1 MSDSSFA
8 IAAASDKVYVPFI
21 TVAYTYFYGSFPAD
35 STMIKVGKLLT
46 FIGFSLLLLVS
57 GCATRPPESASLRAI
72 DPVGAVH
79 LFDAGQRAYHVKSPL
94 SHQSHLQILAL
105 SGGGADGAFGAGVL
119 SGWSEAG
126 DRPEFDIITGVSTGA
141 LMAAMVFVGSEY
153 DDELEEV
160 YTQTE
165 SRDIFRNKSLTAVF
179 GDSLLDYT
187 PLKQQIERVIDQALL
202 EKVAREHKK
211 GRRLYVATTNLDA
224 GKLVVWDMGL
234 IAASDHSR
242 RVRIFQKILRASA
255 AIPAFFKPVYIRP
268 DPSREERQ
276 MHVDG
281 GVKAPV
287 LIRSFMFAHPARRRT
302 LYVIMNGQM
311 KLAEMTEAVSPEV
324 AGITRKAI
332 QELMRGLTYKTLYQ
346 GYVTARHAKAAF
358 HMIAIPDDVSA
369 TEDALEFD
377 PREMQELFE
386 AGKKLGRTGKGWIN
400 EPPRLHD
407 LERVSAR

>member
-1 MSDSSFA
+1 M
-8 IAAASDKVYVPFI
+8 VPFYPNFRR
-21 TVAYTYFYGSFPAD
+21 VKA
-35 STMIKVGKLLT
+35 GKLRST
-46 FIGFSLLLLVS
+46 IGFSLLLFVS
-57 GCATRPPESASLRAI
+57 ACATRPPESADLRAV
-72 DPVGAVH
+72 DPVGAVR
-79 LFDAGQRAYHVKSPL
+79 LFDAGQRAYHVKSTL

-126 DRPEFDIITGVSTGA
+126 DRPEFDIVTGVSTGA
-141 LMAAMVFVGSEY
+141 LMAAMAFAGPEY

-165 SRDIFRNKSLTAVF
+165 SGDIFRNKSLTAVF

-202 EKVAREHKK
+202 DKVAREHKK

-255 AIPAFFKPVYIRP
+255 AIPAFFKPVYIKP

-287 LIRSFMFAHPARRRT
+287 LIRSFMFAHPARKRT

-311 KLAEMTEAVSPEV
+311 KLAEATEAVSPEV
-324 AGITRKAI
+324 TGITQKAI

-346 GYVTARHAKAAF
+346 GYVTARHAKADF
-358 HMIAIPDDVSA
+358 RMIAIPDDVSA

-377 PREMQELFE
+377 PQEMRELFE
-386 AGKKLGRTGKGWIN
+386 AGKKLGRSGKGWMK

>member
-1 MSDSSFA
+1 MRLPYA
-8 IAAASDKVYVPFI
+8 IVAVSDKVCATATTTAVLPKAMRPFQI
-21 TVAYTYFYGSFPAD
+21 D
-35 STMIKVGKLLT
+35 L
-46 FIGFSLLLLVS
+46 FSVRLCGIISVTLLLSLS
-57 GCATRPPESASLRAI
+57 ACATRPPESADLRAV
-72 DPVGAVH
+72 DPVGAVR
-79 LFDAGQRAYHVKSPL
+79 LFNSEHQPLQTKSNL
-94 SHQSHLQILAL
+94 AHKSHLQILAL

-119 SGWSEAG
+119 TGWSEAG
-126 DRPEFDIITGVSTGA
+126 DRPEFDIVTGVSTGA
-141 LMAAMVFVGSEY
+141 LMAAMAFVGPEY

-165 SRDIFRNKSLTAVF
+165 SGDIFRNKPLTAVF

-187 PLKQQIERVIDQALL
+187 PLKQQIERVIDQTLL
-202 EKVAREHKK
+202 DKIAREHKK

-224 GKLVVWDMGL
+224 GKLVVWDMGM

-255 AIPAFFKPVYIRP
+255 AIPAFFKPVYIKP
-268 DPSREERQ
+268 DPAREERQ

-287 LIRSFMFAHPARRRT
+287 LIRSFMFANPARRRT

-311 KLAEMTEAVSPEV
+311 KLVATEAVSPEV
-324 AGITRKAI
+324 ADISRKAI

-346 GYVTARHAKAAF
+346 GYVVARHAKADF

-369 TEDALEFD
+369 TRDALEFD
-377 PREMQELFE
+377 PKEMHQLFE
-386 AGKKLGRTGKGWIN
+386 EGKKLGRTGKGWMR
-400 EPPRLHD
+400 EPPRLDD

>member
-1 MSDSSFA
+1 M
-8 IAAASDKVYVPFI
+8 
-21 TVAYTYFYGSFPAD
+21 
-35 STMIKVGKLLT
+35 
-46 FIGFSLLLLVS
+46 LLLLS
-57 GCATRPPESASLRAI
+57 GCATRPPESADLRAV

-79 LFDAGQRAYHVKSPL
+79 LFDAEHLAYHVKSTF

-105 SGGGADGAFGAGVL
+105 SGGGADGAFGAGAL
-119 SGWSEAG
+119 CGWSEAG
-126 DRPEFDIITGVSTGA
+126 DRPEFDIVTGVSTGA
-141 LMAAMVFVGSEY
+141 LMAAMAFVGPEY

-165 SRDIFRNKSLTAVF
+165 SGDIFRNKPLTAVF

-202 EKVAREHKK
+202 DKVAREHHK

-268 DPSREERQ
+268 DPAREERQ

-281 GVKAPV
+281 GVKSPV

-311 KLAEMTEAVSPEV
+311 KLAERDEAVSPEV
-324 AGITRKAI
+324 TAITQKAI

-346 GYVTARHAKAAF
+346 GYVTARHAKADF

-377 PREMQELFE
+377 PQEMGELFE
-386 AGKKLGRTGKGWIN
+386 AGKKLGRAGKGWLK

-407 LERVSAR
+407 LERVSVR

>member
-1 MSDSSFA
+1 MVSIHAGFMMKA
-8 IAAASDKVYVPFI
+8 GRLR
-21 TVAYTYFYGSFPAD
+21 TVFYIV
-35 STMIKVGKLLT
+35 M
-46 FIGFSLLLLVS
+46 LLLLS
-57 GCATRPPESASLRAI
+57 GCATRPPESADLRAV

-79 LFDAGQRAYHVKSPL
+79 LFDAEQLAYHVKSTF

-119 SGWSEAG
+119 CGWSEAG
-126 DRPEFDIITGVSTGA
+126 DRPEFDIVTGVSTGA
-141 LMAAMVFVGSEY
+141 LMAAMAFVGPEY

-165 SRDIFRNKSLTAVF
+165 SGDIFRNKPLTAVF

-202 EKVAREHKK
+202 DKVAREHQK

-268 DPSREERQ
+268 DPAREERQ

-311 KLAEMTEAVSPEV
+311 KLAERDEAVSPEV
-324 AGITRKAI
+324 TGITQKAI

-346 GYVTARHAKAAF
+346 GYVTARHAKADF

-369 TEDALEFD
+369 TKDALEFD
-377 PREMQELFE
+377 PQEMGGLFE
-386 AGKKLGRTGKGWIN
+386 AGKKLGRAGKGWLK

-407 LERVSAR
+407 LERVSVR

>member
-1 MSDSSFA
+1 
-8 IAAASDKVYVPFI
+8 
-21 TVAYTYFYGSFPAD
+21 
-35 STMIKVGKLLT
+35 MIGA
-46 FIGFSLLLLVS
+46 SLLLLLS
-57 GCATRPPESASLRAI
+57 ACASRPPESADLRAL

-79 LFDAGQRAYHVKSPL
+79 LFDAQQRAYHVKSTL
-94 SHQSHLQILAL
+94 SQQSHLQILAL

-126 DRPEFDIITGVSTGA
+126 NRPEFDIVTGVSTGA
-141 LMAAMVFVGSEY
+141 LMAAMAFVGEEY

-165 SRDIFRNKSLTAVF
+165 SSEIFRSKPLTALF

-187 PLKQQIERVIDQALL
+187 PLKQQVERVIDQTLL
-202 EKVAREHKK
+202 DKVAREHRR

-224 GKLVVWDMGL
+224 GKLVVWDMGM
-234 IAASDHSR
+234 IAASDHAR

-255 AIPAFFKPVYIRP
+255 AIPAFFKPVYIKP
-268 DPSREERQ
+268 DPAREERQ

-311 KLAEMTEAVSPEV
+311 KLAEAAEAVPPEI
-324 AGITRKAI
+324 AGISRKAI

-346 GYVTARHAKAAF
+346 GYVTTRHAKADF

-369 TEDALEFD
+369 ARDALEFD
-377 PREMQELFE
+377 PQEMGQLFE
-386 AGKKLGRTGKGWIN
+386 AGKKLGRSGKGWMK